1 MDRSKDLNAE
11 EILQDLEIL
20 DLENSEDNHVSVDS
34 VGETGANRDMG

>member
-34 VGETGANRDMG
+34 VGSL